1 MKTLPSY
8 CPLLLLAL
16 PAVLLAAID
25 TPPVPARGPAALVL
39 LAPAGMDQL
48 IATVR
53 AADDERTA
61 ATVAADPARLDAIFS
76 DQLHYAHSSGVID
89 TKASY
94 MDSLVSGQSDYVS
107 FEHLTREFVPAGP
120 GIVLMKGRAII
131 QAGPPGKPNTI
142 DLNYLA
148 VWREE
153 GGRWRFLAWQS
164 CRNPPPAPPA
174 AN

>member
-1 MKTLPSY
+1 MNNPTLPR
-8 CPLLLLAL
+8 CLLFLLTLSTAL
-16 PAVLLAAID
+16 ITRASDEA
-25 TPPVPARGPAALVL
+25 
-39 LAPAGMDQL
+39 L
-48 IATVR
+48 IAAVR

-61 ATVAADPARLDAIFS
+61 ATVAATPARLDAIFS

-94 MDSLVSGQSDYVS
+94 MDSLISGRSDYVS
-107 FEHLTREFVPAGP
+107 FEHVTREFIPVGP

-131 QAGPPGKPNTI
+131 KAGTPGKPNTN

-153 GGRWRFLAWQS
+153 GGKWRFLAWQS
-164 CRNPPPAPPA
+164 CKNPPPVAK
-174 AN
+174 